1 MNNTI
6 THTYKSGNIKS
17 KADFYVEYTPTN
29 LNGIIL
35 NIHSKTTMLHGKKL
49 KEIIH
54 LTLSDLGINKCKIE
68 VVDNGGQ
75 YFVLQARIEAAIKL
89 ANPNLT
95 LESLPKIK
103 QHSTYNS
110 SRERFRRSRLYI
122 PGNQAKLMLNAGI
135 HKPDG
140 IILDLEDSVSQSE
153 KSSARIIVRNALR
166 QLNFFNAERMV
177 RINQGDLGLS
187 DLKSIIPHNVHLIL
201 IPKVESAQELIKIDK
216 HIIDISKRCG
226 RKDDV
231 YLMPIL
237 ESASGIINA
246 FEIAN
251 ASRNNVGI
259 AIGLEDYTAD
269 IGVERTNEGNESLF
283 ARSQLINA
291 ARSANIQAIDTVF
304 SDVNDDKALRES
316 VKEAKNL
323 GFDGKGCIH
332 PRQIKPIHEEFAP
345 SRTQI
350 EKAKKIVLAYDEAKK
365 NDLGVVSLG
374 SKMIDPPVVKRA
386 LNIIKIATSMNLLT
400 KKWKQK

>member
-1 MNNTI
+1 MNSTI
-6 THTYKSGNIKS
+6 TQTYTSGNINSKS
-17 KADFYVEYTPTN
+17 DFYIEYTPTN

-35 NIHSKTTMLHGKKL
+35 NIHSKSIILHGKKL

-54 LTLSDLGINKCKIE
+54 LTLYDLGINKCKID
-68 VVDNGGQ
+68 VIDNGGQ

-89 ANPNLT
+89 ANPNLI

-103 QHSTYNS
+103 KHSTYKS
-110 SRERFRRSRLYI
+110 SRERLRRSRLYI

-201 IPKVESAQELIKIDK
+201 IPKVENAQELIKIDK
-216 HIIDISKRCG
+216 HIIEISKKCG
-226 RKDDV
+226 REDDV

-237 ESASGIINA
+237 ESATGILNA

-251 ASRNNVGI
+251 ASKNNVGI

-269 IGVERTNEGNESLF
+269 IGVERTNEGKESLF

-304 SDVNDDKALRES
+304 SDVNDEKALRNS
-316 VKEAKNL
+316 VKETKYL

-332 PRQIKPIHEEFAP
+332 PRQIKPIHEELAP
-345 SRTQI
+345 TKTQI

-386 LNIIKIATSMNLLT
+386 LNIIKIATAMNLLT
-400 KKWKQK
+400 KTWKQK